1 MDTLN
6 IIIFVFFLALG
17 YMLVTYRKNRKS
29 EKYDE
34 RQAVIRGRGYKYA
47 FIAIAVSDFLLLFLV
62 DNLNVKMTPVFLLL
76 APLLIGCM
84 VFTGYT
90 IFKGAYIT
98 MHEKNLLLSSITF
111 ILLGVCELVFGI
123 LGLIENAAKWDH
135 NVLLLL
141 FGLFLLLVGVNYVYQ
156 LYISKVRK

>member
-62 DNLNVKMTPVFLLL
+62 DNLNVKMTPVFFV
-76 APLLIGCM
+76 IGSAFDWMYGVYWIYDFQRC
-84 VFTGYT
+84 VYCHARKELT
-90 IFKGAYIT
+90 IEF
-98 MHEKNLLLSSITF
+98 HNFHF
-111 ILLGVCELVFGI
+111 IGSMRIGF
-123 LGLIENAAKWDH
+123 W
-135 NVLLLL
+135 
-141 FGLFLLLVGVNYVYQ
+141 YSRSY
-156 LYISKVRK
+156 RKCC